1 MNDTYTFDEIDTVV
15 WNCLQGSQNSQDYL
29 SYVKTM
35 MSFKAHQKEALKL
48 ARQYWQAPESEAYF
62 PKALAAVTNIAE
74 SGNTTAMAHLGRW
87 YRLGFGVPTDLAL
100 SEKWYQ
106 KAADLNDGKGHNGL
120 GRLCWKSNP
129 NKAAAHF
136 YMAIDMG
143 ELSGYSH
150 LADLDRKNELSH
162 LQNALQTGDA
172 YADYAYGH
180 YLYRNAKTEEDK
192 ASHLHWMEKAAKKGY
207 GYAAL
212 FVAMHH
218 FNEGDGSDTTLET
231 AKEWCRMGC
240 DAGDM
245 GALMWFANR
254 FLGQPESQEEAEGYL
269 MSACMLGDKLAQGF
283 YGGWLVSR
291 GKSFDEQ
298 AAGVAWLKRSVAQG
312 HASAIYNLADALRK
326 GKGIEVDATAAHEL
340 LEQGAALGNSEC
352 QCFLGIDYMYG
363 EGVPV
368 DKERAHDLF
377 QIASLQGDLW
387 ATYLLGIT
395 YEAGDGVK
403 QDLAKAFECFM
414 KASEAEFSG
423 AQFRIGRALLRGH
436 GVPKNKPAGVKWLL
450 KAANAG
456 HTDAMIVL
464 GATLMSGDGVAVN
477 YKLGASWFQK
487 AADLGNA
494 EAMYELATFY
504 IEGDGV
510 EANPDKVKHWMFKAA
525 ALGQEQA
532 VEWVNENYPDQPD
545 WLQNLKKG
553 VQELPDPDKTSTD
566 DVTKPEDKDTT
577 E

>member
-62 PKALAAVTNIAE
+62 PKALAAVTAIAE

-312 HASAIYNLADALRK
+312 HASAMYNLADSLRK

-477 YKLGASWFQK
+477 YNLGASWFQK

>member
-162 LQNALQTGDA
+162 LQNALQTGEA

-207 GYAAL
+207 GYAQSLNKVHIIAEPKDRDCDNKNP
-212 FVAMHH
+212 
-218 FNEGDGSDTTLET
+218 FN
-231 AKEWCRMGC
+231 
-240 DAGDM
+240 
-245 GALMWFANR
+245 
-254 FLGQPESQEEAEGYL
+254 Q
-269 MSACMLGDKLAQGF
+269 
-283 YGGWLVSR
+283 
-291 GKSFDEQ
+291 
-298 AAGVAWLKRSVAQG
+298 
-312 HASAIYNLADALRK
+312 
-326 GKGIEVDATAAHEL
+326 
-340 LEQGAALGNSEC
+340 
-352 QCFLGIDYMYG
+352 
-363 EGVPV
+363 
-368 DKERAHDLF
+368 
-377 QIASLQGDLW
+377 
-387 ATYLLGIT
+387 
-395 YEAGDGVK
+395 
-403 QDLAKAFECFM
+403 
-414 KASEAEFSG
+414 
-423 AQFRIGRALLRGH
+423 
-436 GVPKNKPAGVKWLL
+436 
-450 KAANAG
+450 
-456 HTDAMIVL
+456 
-464 GATLMSGDGVAVN
+464 
-477 YKLGASWFQK
+477 
-487 AADLGNA
+487 
-494 EAMYELATFY
+494 
-504 IEGDGV
+504 
-510 EANPDKVKHWMFKAA
+510 
-525 ALGQEQA
+525 
-532 VEWVNENYPDQPD
+532 
-545 WLQNLKKG
+545 
-553 VQELPDPDKTSTD
+553 
-566 DVTKPEDKDTT
+566 
-577 E
+577 

>member
-162 LQNALQTGDA
+162 LQNALQTGEA

-312 HASAIYNLADALRK
+312 HASAMYNLADSRRK

-553 VQELPDPDKTSTD
+553 VQELPDPDKTSTG